1 MLLGHLGVLQNTEI
15 HCKPPKLFPA
25 HCNTTTIQW
34 NIMQTAG
41 VKQEG
46 GRLSKIWCHGLW
58 LQRGVRVG
66 ILLTAMDIIFQI
78 LILFPILHPVSNLQC
93 FARHFLPQI
102 YIFVWNFQTSEWVSV
117 KMTKIGNAFHVWTF
131 FSIFFPT
138 PSKRVLVAGIGS
150 CQRQLRP
157 SMHTSFLSSHHF
169 IFVIVI
175 ITVIVIIIIESL
187 SCIID
192 LKNLVLT

>member
-1 MLLGHLGVLQNTEI
+1 MHYNETLSTLKSNATKLCSWVILVYCKTLKYTAKPQNCLQFI
-15 HCKPPKLFPA
+15 AIL
-25 HCNTTTIQW
+25 TIQW

-78 LILFPILHPVSNLQC
+78 LILFSILHPVSNLQC

-102 YIFVWNFQTSEWVSV
+102 YIFV
-117 KMTKIGNAFHVWTF
+117 
-131 FSIFFPT
+131 
-138 PSKRVLVAGIGS
+138 
-150 CQRQLRP
+150 
-157 SMHTSFLSSHHF
+157 
-169 IFVIVI
+169 
-175 ITVIVIIIIESL
+175 
-187 SCIID
+187 
-192 LKNLVLT
+192 